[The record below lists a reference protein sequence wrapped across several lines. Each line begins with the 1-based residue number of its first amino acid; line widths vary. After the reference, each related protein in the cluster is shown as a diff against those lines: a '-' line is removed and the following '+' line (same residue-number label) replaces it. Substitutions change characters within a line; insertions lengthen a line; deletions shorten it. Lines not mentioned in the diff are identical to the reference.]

1 MTTYLPYRANV
12 FCSLGHVIDGQFADS
27 YLQQAGLIF
36 CRGSVRLA
44 GIVRPDVGTVVSFAY
59 TRDNVTAARIPR
71 VLRVLSSFADPF
83 TNITT
88 VQLGCKLTLLQEN
101 REPEERV
108 TPEDSNPSLP
118 SNWKDYIAA
127 PVTALSVATKCLGK
141 LGITAAASIPL
152 GNRYTRDFIDLSDG
166 YVAVLGKLLES
177 ENLVGWLNDNEQ
189 LAVRSLVGPDMAL
202 GPVLNNTNVFTL
214 SPIGVGSLPGEAVT
228 VSYSPMRLRDF
239 SITIGVSETLGDRS
253 GWNGSVTYGFPVS
266 YSIAYSQGGTPQT
279 FTGSYVPVQQTR
291 SDFSGGLMVRSIT
304 STSKPYAAAAG
315 KYASQA
321 LTIGLSVPTT
331 PVASRTITV
340 NRYDFNGRVV
350 ESTVTETQSLV
361 EFAGNLDLT
370 FVFSELDFVS
380 IPSGGNVVTQRTVT
394 QYLYNRDSVRR
405 EVHRY
410 VNWGLQQTGQ
420 QAVNEG
426 RSAFTNAAEVSDY
439 INLLLGEPAYVG
451 TEVSI
456 SDAGPQVQQ
465 IPGPAALVSQVYA
478 DGESRRE
485 VVTELAYV
493 FGGSNAQRV
502 VNFTLPYT
510 GDDYF
515 NLSGSVWLPFSFR
528 ERSAVIARNY
538 GRVQNRLRLG
548 NSQGVS
554 LQIPVELMPTKPF
567 DALYLQA
574 GGLTGQYRANGM
586 SWTFDQN
593 GIVGQIDALFWL
605 AIGQDTSPGPIWFPM
620 APGVTALPTTPG
632 PTINT
637 TPAPANSA
645 TLPGG
650 WDPSDPDLD
659 ELFETTLPTDEPP
672 VFPVELDVETGLE
685 PFAETVNVDAVTR
698 AVFEIESFDYSLTP
712 QEADMDLVTRAVFE
726 VGEIALVSAPR
737 VDLRLTPQ
745 VPFVYAPTL
754 VIAPRADFRLVPRVP
769 DVRGAAYVRGPR
781 ADLRLVPRVPVV
793 GAQGLVVAP
802 RADFRLV
809 PQVPTVRGAFDPLSL
824 SPVAWWDASDA
835 STVTTS
841 GGAITDWAD
850 KSGNGWTLS
859 QATSSQRPTYDT
871 AAINGLNA
879 ALWPS
884 ANNDD
889 FLQSASATFTTAE
902 FYIVAKFAN
911 SDFNNFESTLN
922 PNSSAEGWTTGS
934 GSGGGLFFNT
944 TMDVYLNGNN
954 GTSRKLDMRTE
965 MSSTCLFRFVPTT
978 TREST
983 TGVVMGTDRNN
994 ASLGRGWNGHICE
1007 AIVLSSVLSS
1017 DDRGLTETY
1026 LMDKWGIT

>member
-1 MTTYLPYRANV
+1 MSTYLPYRGRV
-12 FCSLGHVIDGQFADS
+12 FCSLGHLIDGQFADS

-59 TRDNVTAARIPR
+59 TRDDVTAARIPR

-101 REPEERV
+101 REPEARA

-118 SNWKDYIAA
+118 TNWRDFIAA
-127 PVTALSVATKCLGK
+127 PITAGSVAGRCLGA
-141 LGITAAASIPL
+141 LGITAAGPIPL
-152 GNRYTRDFIDLSDG
+152 GNRYTRDFIDLSTG
-166 YVAVLGKLLES
+166 YVEVLGKLLES
-177 ENLVGWLNDNEQ
+177 ENLVGWLNEDEE
-189 LAVRSLVGPDMAL
+189 LAVRSLLDSDAAL
-202 GPVLNNTNVFTL
+202 GPVFNNTNVFTL

-228 VSYSPMRLRDF
+228 VSYSPMRLKDF
-239 SITIGVSETLGDRS
+239 SITIGVSDTLGAAS

-266 YSIAYSQGGTPQT
+266 YSIAYNSGGIPQT
-279 FTGSYVPVQQTR
+279 FTSSYVPVQQTR
-291 SDFSGGLMVRSIT
+291 SEFSGGLMVRSTT

-321 LTIGLSVPTT
+321 LTNGLSVPTT
-331 PVASRTITV
+331 PVASRSITT
-340 NRYDFNGRVV
+340 NRYDSSGRVV

-370 FVFSELDFVS
+370 FVFSDTDFVA
-380 IPSGGNVVTQRTVT
+380 IPSGGSVVTQRTVT
-394 QYLYNRDSVRR
+394 RYLYNADFVRR

-426 RSAFTNAAEVSDY
+426 RSSFTTSSEVSDY

-456 SDAGPQVQQ
+456 SDAGPQAQQ
-465 IPGPAALVSQVYA
+465 LPGPAALVSQVYA
-478 DGESRRE
+478 DAETRRE

-493 FGGSNAQRV
+493 FGSVSSQRS

-515 NLSGSVWLPFSFR
+515 FLSGSVWLPFSYR
-528 ERSAVIARNY
+528 NRSRSIALSY

-554 LQIPVELMPTKPF
+554 LQIPVELMPTRPF
-567 DALYLQA
+567 DPLYLQA

-605 AIGQDTSPGPIWFPM
+605 AIGQDATPGPIWFPV
-620 APGVTALPTTPG
+620 APGVTALPSTPG

-645 TLPGG
+645 TVPSG
-650 WDPSDPDLD
+650 WDPADPDLD
-659 ELFETTLPTDEPP
+659 DLFTELPTGVPP
-672 VFPVELDVETGLE
+672 VFPVELDVPTGLE
-685 PFAETVNVDAVTR
+685 PFAETVNVDVVTR
-698 AVFEIESFDYSLTP
+698 AVFEIESFPYSLTP
-712 QEADMDLVTRAVFE
+712 QEADMDLVTQAVFE
-726 VGEIALVSAPR
+726 VEEIALAVATR
-737 VDLRLTPQ
+737 ADLRLSPQ

-754 VIAPRADFRLVPRVP
+754 VSVPRADFRLVPRVP
-769 DVRGAAYVRGPR
+769 TVSGAAYVGATR
-781 ADLRLVPRVPVV
+781 AAFRLMPQIPVV
-793 GAQGLVVAP
+793 GAQGLVATP

-809 PQVPTVRGAFDPLSL
+809 PQVPEVGTGAATIDVAAITYTQSSIWSTNSAATNAGMTNGVFAETLQTATNIDAPAFVRMDFGETCLVRTIYVGCDFSNTLAGGWGKTWTEGKRLQY
-824 SPVAWWDASDA
+824 SDDGT
-835 STVTTS
+835 SWTDILTLGTFTS
-841 GGAITDWAD
+841 GIQSYAVDFEARYVRIA
-850 KSGNGWTLS
+850 NATLAPDYLAVTEFY
-859 QATSSQRPTYDT
+859 ATST
-871 AAINGLNA
+871 
-879 ALWPS
+879 
-884 ANNDD
+884 
-889 FLQSASATFTTAE
+889 
-902 FYIVAKFAN
+902 
-911 SDFNNFESTLN
+911 
-922 PNSSAEGWTTGS
+922 
-934 GSGGGLFFNT
+934 
-944 TMDVYLNGNN
+944 
-954 GTSRKLDMRTE
+954 
-965 MSSTCLFRFVPTT
+965 
-978 TREST
+978 
-983 TGVVMGTDRNN
+983 
-994 ASLGRGWNGHICE
+994 
-1007 AIVLSSVLSS
+1007 
-1017 DDRGLTETY
+1017 
-1026 LMDKWGIT
+1026 